1 MKSAMRP
8 IDDPIFKAFHGYQ
21 YTALEIAGECDS
33 LLAEQQEVAFF
44 ADQLRSFLAD
54 LRSIVA
60 SAAATESGHTI
71 TITAAEFSKLTADL
85 VKVESAVG
93 REGRQVESAPVHTQK
108 PQGQGL
114 SLLARKA
121 AS

>member
-1 MKSAMRP
+1 MKP
-8 IDDPIFKAFHGYQ
+8 IDNPVFKAFHSYQ
-21 YTALEIAGECDS
+21 YAAMEIAGECDK
-33 LLAEQQEVAFF
+33 LLEEQQEVAFF
-44 ADQLRSFLAD
+44 ADQLRAFLAD
-54 LRSIVA
+54 LRNIVA
-60 SAAATESGHTI
+60 SAVVTPEAGHAI

-85 VKVESAVG
+85 AKIESAVG
-93 REGRQVESAPVHTQK
+93 KEGRQVESVPVYTQK